1 MYFLESNVRLF
12 YILVLIIYCSI
23 SLFFTDRSNN
33 FKYPPLD
40 KQDAEHRWSNN
51 IVRDKLNMRCRTCR
65 RKLAAQVEKGVDK
78 ENSYIDCYVCVYT

>member
-12 YILVLIIYCSI
+12 YILVLIIYYFI

-33 FKYPPLD
+33 FKYPLLD
-40 KQDAEHRWSNN
+40 KQNAEHRWSNN
-51 IVRDKLNMRCRTCR
+51 IIVRDKLNMRCRTYR

-78 ENSYIDCYVCVYT
+78 ENTAT

>member
-12 YILVLIIYCSI
+12 YILVLIIYYSI
-23 SLFFTDRSNN
+23 SLFLLIDQTN
-33 FKYPPLD
+33 FKYPLLD

-65 RKLAAQVEKGVDK
+65 RKLAAQVEKRVDK
-78 ENSYIDCYVCVYT
+78 ENTAT